1 MGIIKNNNN
10 YFRHFFL
17 FAGLAG
23 TLLIIFTA
31 GCLGSGTDTGN
42 TGLPKDTTE
51 IKIGVLL
58 PVSGTEI
65 FDFKTPVQM
74 AVSDINS
81 AGGIG
86 GKPVKAVFFDT
97 NGKEIRDV
105 AEEAA
110 GDPDINIF
118 IGPSSSEE
126 ALKAAPVFI
135 ENKKLLI
142 SPSASSTEVSARF
155 MGSGYF
161 RRTVTGDH
169 TQIAVIFEILKEKGA
184 ESACLIYED
193 SSYGRTFD
201 GYAPEYAESA
211 GLELIKSIPLTDD
224 KNRDSDSV
232 YSIAALDPDYIIAA
246 VMPKDAVMIKETMDD
261 AGSDAELFL
270 TDGGRSPYIIEKLGR
285 DAEGISG
292 ISPSYDP
299 STGYYIPYSI
309 RNDELPGVFSAQT
322 YDAVMLA
329 AYTTA
334 WNMTHPEETY
344 AEAFES
350 VTATSGVYKGW
361 DSQEAGESISYIL
374 SGGKP
379 DISGASGRLDYR
391 EGMTGPDSGYY
402 ACWVIEDGDF
412 RERRYYSTDKQY
424 RPRLPG
430 LSYTGVPAGNN
441 EGKGTV
447 WIFYPSLKGD
457 RSFAD
462 AAYTGLSSAY
472 EENSFIKREF
482 SLNDAP
488 EVNEIFTSGSFTEK
502 PDLVITIGYEYDGY
516 TADWAEKN
524 PEIRFIGVEQSESSL
539 SNHAVCT
546 FMPYGGSYLAGVLAA
561 EMTETDNIG
570 IIAGTDAGVIK
581 PFTEGFK
588 AGAYAYDP
596 DVYTSVSYVSSGFEG
611 FAMADKAEEIA
622 DRMCESGVDVIIM
635 LAGSS
640 NTGIVN
646 SAVNRGGVYL
656 IGEDVDQSPL
666 APGVVAASVVKNI
679 EGAVKSGIN
688 RTLSGEFRSGNLL
701 YSMENGG
708 TGLLISDKFSDEY
721 SELAEKWKNA
731 AETEERK
738 YMAGI

>member
-1 MGIIKNNNN
+1 MGIIKNNYN
-10 YFRHFFL
+10 YFRHFLL

-23 TLLIIFTA
+23 SLLIIFTA
-31 GCLGSGTDTGN
+31 GCLGSGTGTEYTGIPEDTA
-42 TGLPKDTTE
+42 E
-51 IKIGVLL
+51 IKIGILL
-58 PVSGTEI
+58 PVSGGEI

-74 AVSDINS
+74 AVSGINS

-86 GKPVKAVFFDT
+86 GTSVKPVFFDT
-97 NGKEIRDV
+97 EGKEITDI
-105 AEEAA
+105 AEDAA

-126 ALKAAPVFI
+126 ALKAAPIFI
-135 ENKKLLI
+135 ESKKLLI
-142 SPSASSTEVSARF
+142 SPSASSAEVSARF
-155 MGSGYF
+155 MNTGYF
-161 RRTVTGDH
+161 RRTVPGDH
-169 TQIAVIFEILKEKGA
+169 AQITVIFEILEEKSA
-184 ESACLIYED
+184 ETVCLIYED
-193 SSYGRTFD
+193 TSYGRTFD
-201 GYAPEYAESA
+201 GYAPEYADSV
-211 GLELIKSIPLTDD
+211 GLELIKNIPLTND

-232 YSIAALDPDYIIAA
+232 YSIAALNPDYIIAA
-246 VMPKDAVMIKETMDD
+246 VMPEDAVMIKKTLDD
-261 AGSDAELFL
+261 AGSDAELLL
-270 TDGGRSPYIIEKLGR
+270 TDSGRSPYITEKLGR
-285 DAEGISG
+285 DAEGICG
-292 ISPSYDP
+292 VSPSYDP

-309 RNDELPGVFSAQT
+309 RNKEMPGVFSAQT

-329 AYTTA
+329 AYTAA

-350 VTATSGVYKGW
+350 VTAPSGIYKGW
-361 DSQEAGESISYIL
+361 DSQEAGESVSYIL

-379 DISGASGRLDYR
+379 DISGASGPLDFR
-391 EGMTGPDSGYY
+391 KGMIGPDRGYY
-402 ACWVIEDGDF
+402 AFWIIEDGEF
-412 RERRYYSTDKQY
+412 RERKYYSSDKHYQPY
-424 RPRLPG
+424 LPG
-430 LSYTGVPAGNN
+430 LSYTGIPTEKN

-447 WIFYPSLKGD
+447 WIFYPSVKGD

-462 AAYTGLSSAY
+462 AAYTGLFSAY

-482 SLNDAP
+482 SLNDAS

-524 PEIRFIGVEQSESSL
+524 PDIKFIGVEQSESSL

-546 FMPYGGSYLAGVLAA
+546 FMPYGGSFLAGVLAA

-581 PFTEGFK
+581 PFTDGFK
-588 AGAYAYDP
+588 AGAYACDP
-596 DVYTSVSYVSSGFEG
+596 GVYTSVSYVSSGFEG
-611 FAMADKAEEIA
+611 FSMPDKAEEIA
-622 DRMCESGVDVIIM
+622 YRMYGSGVDVIIM

-640 NTGIVN
+640 NKGIVN
-646 SAVNRGGVYL
+646 SAINHGEVYL
-656 IGEDVDQSPL
+656 IGEDVDQSSL

-679 EGAVKSGIN
+679 EGAVKSGIK
-688 RTLSGEFRSGNLL
+688 RTLSGDFRPGNIL

-708 TGLLISDKFSDEY
+708 TGLLISDKFSDKY

-738 YMAGI
+738 YIAGI